1 MKNFI
6 FWITSQL
13 FATELYSSK
22 QQQQQK
28 EKRWTCT
35 YDQIR
40 NILHTWIDV
49 GNYKKA

>member
-22 QQQQQK
+22 QQQQQQK
-28 EKRWTCT
+28 KDELVPTIKLETSCT
-35 YDQIR
+35 P
-40 NILHTWIDV
+40 
-49 GNYKKA
+49 G